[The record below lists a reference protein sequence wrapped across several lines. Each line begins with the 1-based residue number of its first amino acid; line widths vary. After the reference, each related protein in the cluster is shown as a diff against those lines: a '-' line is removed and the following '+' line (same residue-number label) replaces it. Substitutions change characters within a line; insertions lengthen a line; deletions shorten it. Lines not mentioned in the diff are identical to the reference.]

1 MDAPLVSIIT
11 VNFNQ
16 WEETC
21 ELLRSLERIT
31 YPNWEA
37 IVVDNGSEMSAPNEI
52 EERFSSVRFLFAN
65 KNLGFAGGNNFALAS
80 CAGEFI
86 LFLNNDVE
94 VEPDFL
100 EPLVHAFSF
109 FPKLG
114 AASPRIHFFHRP
126 GRLQYAGST
135 EMSPYTIRNS
145 TFGHGQKDQG
155 QYLDSRLTAYIHGA
169 AMIVSKAV
177 IEDVGTMYEDY
188 FLYYEEYDWCHRM
201 KKKGFQ
207 IAYVGDSLVHH
218 KESVSTGKKSP
229 LKIFYL
235 TRNRLLFA
243 RRNFSWGQRIFAM
256 LFFAFVSIPKNI
268 LRYSL
273 KGEWPLAQAFLKGVW
288 WNLTH

>member
-1 MDAPLVSIIT
+1 MDAPLVSIVT

-16 WEETC
+16 WEETF

-31 YPNWEA
+31 YANWEV
-37 IVVDNGSEMSAPNEI
+37 IVVDNGSETKAPDEM
-52 EERFSSVRFLFAN
+52 EGRFPSVRFLYTK
-65 KNLGFAGGNNFALAS
+65 KNLGFAGGNNFALAD
-80 CAGEFI
+80 CAGDYV

-100 EPLVHAFSF
+100 EPLVDAFSF

-126 GRLQYAGST
+126 GVLQYAGST

-145 TFGHGQKDQG
+145 TFGNGQKDQG
-155 QYLDSRLTAYIHGA
+155 QYMDSRLTAYIHGA
-169 AMIVSKAV
+169 AMIVSRAV
-177 IEDVGTMYEDY
+177 IEDVGMMYEDY
-188 FLYYEEYDWCHRM
+188 FLYYEEYDWCERM

-207 IAYVGDSLVHH
+207 AAYIGNSLIHH

-243 RRNFSWGQRIFAM
+243 RRNFSWDQRVTSM
-256 LFFAFVSIPKNI
+256 LFFAFVSIPKNVFYLG
-268 LRYSL
+268 LR
-273 KGEWPLAQAFLKGVW
+273 GEWTLMKAFLKGVW

>member
-31 YPNWEA
+31 YSNLEV
-37 IVVDNGSEMSAPNEI
+37 IVVDNGSEKNIPNGTEQ
-52 EERFSSVRFLFAN
+52 RFSSVKFLYTK
-65 KNLGFAGGNNFALAS
+65 KNLGFAGGNNFALTH
-80 CAGEFI
+80 CAGDYI

-100 EPLVHAFSF
+100 EPLVDAFTF

-126 GRLQYAGST
+126 GVLQYAGST

-145 TFGHGQKDQG
+145 TFGNGQKDQG
-155 QYLDSRLTAYIHGA
+155 QYMDSRLTAYIHGA
-169 AMIVSKAV
+169 AMIVSRSV
-177 IEDVGTMYEDY
+177 IEDVGMMYEDY
-188 FLYYEEYDWCHRM
+188 FLYYEEYDWCERM

-207 IAYVGDSLVHH
+207 AAYIGNSLIHH

-243 RRNFSWGQRIFAM
+243 RRNFSWDQRVISM
-256 LFFAFVSIPKNI
+256 LFFVFVSIPKNVFSFCI
-268 LRYSL
+268 R
-273 KGEWPLAQAFLKGVW
+273 GEWILMKAFLRGVW

>member
-1 MDAPLVSIIT
+1 MDVPLVSIVT

-31 YPNWEA
+31 YPNVEV
-37 IVVDNGSEMSAPNEI
+37 IVVDNGSEKSIPNGTQ
-52 EERFSSVRFLFAN
+52 ERFYSVKFLYTK
-65 KNLGFAGGNNFALAS
+65 KNLGFAGGNNFALAD
-80 CAGEFI
+80 CAGDYI
-86 LFLNNDVE
+86 LFLNNDIE

-100 EPLVHAFSF
+100 EPLVDAFTF

-126 GRLQYAGST
+126 GVLQYAGST

-145 TFGHGQKDQG
+145 TFGNGQKDQG
-155 QYLDSRLTAYIHGA
+155 QYMDSRLTAYIHGA
-169 AMIVSKAV
+169 AMIVSRSV
-177 IEDVGTMYEDY
+177 IEDVGMMYEDY
-188 FLYYEEYDWCHRM
+188 FLYYEEYDWCERM

-207 IAYVGDSLVHH
+207 AAYIGNSLIHH

-243 RRNFSWGQRIFAM
+243 RRNFSWDQRVISM
-256 LFFAFVSIPKNI
+256 LFFVFVSIPKNVFSFCI
-268 LRYSL
+268 R
-273 KGEWPLAQAFLKGVW
+273 GEWILMKAFLRGVW

>member
-1 MDAPLVSIIT
+1 MDVPLVSIVT

-31 YPNWEA
+31 YPNVEV
-37 IVVDNGSEMSAPNEI
+37 IVVDNGSEKSIPNGTQ
-52 EERFSSVRFLFAN
+52 ERFYSVKFLYTK
-65 KNLGFAGGNNFALAS
+65 KNLGFAGGNNFALAD
-80 CAGEFI
+80 CAGDYI
-86 LFLNNDVE
+86 LFLNNDIE

-100 EPLVHAFSF
+100 EPLVDAFTF

-126 GRLQYAGST
+126 GVLQYAGST

-145 TFGHGQKDQG
+145 TFGNGQKDQG
-155 QYLDSRLTAYIHGA
+155 QYMDSRLTAYIHGA
-169 AMIVSKAV
+169 AMIVSRSV
-177 IEDVGTMYEDY
+177 IEDVGMMYEDY
-188 FLYYEEYDWCHRM
+188 FLYYEEYDWCERM

-207 IAYVGDSLVHH
+207 AAYIGNSLIHH

-243 RRNFSWGQRIFAM
+243 RRNFSWDQRVTSM
-256 LFFAFVSIPKNI
+256 LFFAFVSIPKNVFSFGI
-268 LRYSL
+268 R
-273 KGEWPLAQAFLKGVW
+273 GEWILMKAFLRGVW